1 MRLVFSDLSRGN
13 SLTVQIAERPCTNYI
28 LQIRY
33 SSFFF
38 VIKGVAI
45 IFYLIKGVA
54 AHKGLSTAAIQEK
67 KNTCTRVFIHSFFF
81 HENVGVGNRLHFLRL
96 NNLVKTILTRSLN
109 KMSWE
114 VCRVMSLGFSEKSFR
129 APWSVWLL

>member
-1 MRLVFSDLSRGN
+1 MICQGV
-13 SLTVQIAERPCTNYI
+13 TVQIAERPCTNYI

-33 SSFFF
+33 ISFFWG
-38 VIKGVAI
+38 GVAI

-67 KNTCTRVFIHSFFF
+67 KNTCTQVFIHSFFF

-109 KMSWE
+109 EMSWE

-129 APWSVWLL
+129 AP